1 MEQKFLVRNF
11 QTFQHTP
18 QCCPLHSSLKIAGN
32 SSRKETKNNPREKRR
47 FLTGIYVFLMSLPL
61 RPTAFNFLL
70 LFSAEKPQ
78 FLVVCEGKS
87 GIIACQEGKK
97 ISILDANYGR
107 LDRDT
112 CLHRAMSNINCRAS
126 SSLQIVQGKCN
137 GKTECHLQPSNSVF
151 GGDPCGGT
159 FKYLQVKYRCQQEL

>member
-1 MEQKFLVRNF
+1 
-11 QTFQHTP
+11 
-18 QCCPLHSSLKIAGN
+18 
-32 SSRKETKNNPREKRR
+32 
-47 FLTGIYVFLMSLPL
+47 MSLPL
-61 RPTAFNFLL
+61 RLTSFNFLI

-78 FLVVCEGKS
+78 FLVICEGDNAK
-87 GIIACQEGKK
+87 ITCQEGKK

-112 CLHRAMSNINCRAS
+112 CLHQAMSNINCRAS
-126 SSLQIVQGKCN
+126 SSLQFVLNKCS

-159 FKYLQVKYRCQQEL
+159 YKYLQVKYRCL